1 MSEQNAPI
9 EDQPHAAEEAATETG
24 AEAAVSKSS
33 ISPVTAL
40 AFVIIALLGVL
51 IVIGIR
57 GNMSG
62 SGVASAELVELEAE
76 ANALRDQLNRE
87 RVALGLRPL
96 EGRGEPVEEIAA
108 RLKKD
113 ADTMVA
119 LAGSFQSLL
128 VQKDDEISDKN
139 AELIRSKQLSQTLT
153 AEAARLQNEL
163 QRALVGGSDAEILRR
178 EIGSIKSQRDALAGE
193 LATVREQLA
202 AKGEGASKEALDDL
216 QRQLDETRR
225 AKDFFEARVAELES
239 ELSKARL
246 FANNENELLPAAVK
260 LVRSLREL
268 ENKPDSEIAT
278 AYSSLGASLGSNVL
292 HTLSFATGSSELK
305 PADQDLIRKLVE
317 EVPDG
322 DLVLAIGYASETGNV
337 DDNRTRHRR
346 RRVVF
351 RHQAPG
357 PASPGGVS
365 RPNRPF
371 QQPHPGAQP
380 DRGDLAHPQAISTH
394 ATAITSAVPQAAG
407 AQARRRRPRLGFGG
421 GLV

>member
-239 ELSKARL
+239 ELSTARL
-246 FANNENELLPAAVK
+246 FANHENELLPAAVK

-337 DDNRTRHRR
+337 DDNRTLSSAR
-346 RRVVF
+346 
-351 RHQAPG
+351 
-357 PASPGGVS
+357 
-365 RPNRPF
+365 
-371 QQPHPGAQP
+371 
-380 DRGDLAHPQAISTH
+380 
-394 ATAITSAVPQAAG
+394 ATAAAELFSGIKRPDQQVQAVY
-407 AQARRRRPRLGFGG
+407 LGQTDRFSSRIPERNQI
-421 GLV
+421 VEIWRIRKP